1 MLWNIENRKPGEEG
15 NEAGARSGARSE
27 EFSQLESQE
36 SEEGSAME
44 EMDGVI
50 SWQILEIEKKDRV
63 FEGK

>member
-1 MLWNIENRKPGEEG
+1 MLWNIENRKPGEEE

-50 SWQILEIEKKDRV
+50 SWQILKIEKKERV
-63 FEGK
+63 LEGK

>member
-1 MLWNIENRKPGEEG
+1 MLWNIESRKPEEEG
-15 NEAGARSGARSE
+15 NEAGVRSGARSE

-50 SWQILEIEKKDRV
+50 SWQILKIEKKERV

>member
-1 MLWNIENRKPGEEG
+1 M
-15 NEAGARSGARSE
+15 RSGARSE

-50 SWQILEIEKKDRV
+50 SWQILKIEKKERV